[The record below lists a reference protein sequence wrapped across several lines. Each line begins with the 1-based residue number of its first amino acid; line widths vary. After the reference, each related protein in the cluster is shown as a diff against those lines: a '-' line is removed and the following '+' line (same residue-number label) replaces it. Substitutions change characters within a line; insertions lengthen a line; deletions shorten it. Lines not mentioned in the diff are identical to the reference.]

1 MSATHSP
8 SPASVQLLSLCRS
21 SLASAEP
28 SCGQQNDA
36 LHQEHIC
43 GNTYH
48 RMAITLMACTLCTS
62 WCQSALLWSTMLRL
76 FSVTCLLRLQDI
88 DTQREGLHASSKR
101 AIWVFLTRY
110 SKSTSFWLTLFWL
123 TFFWLTFLWLAFLWL
138 TFLLAG
144 SKSICML
151 LLFAGCGAEAGSSS
165 AGHSGG
171 QSQHRPTPLPKA
183 DAPAHCCSGHAPYT
197 QDGLGCVD
205 CCLQK
210 AHHMLR
216 PCFLYLVSVNAFHW
230 VDMQ

>member
-1 MSATHSP
+1 MQHTP
-8 SPASVQLLSLCRS
+8 QVQQACSCCHCADS

-28 SCGQQNDA
+28 SRGQQNDA

-43 GNTYH
+43 GNAYH

-101 AIWVFLTRY
+101 AICVFLTRY
-110 SKSTSFWLTLFWL
+110 SKATSFWLTL
-123 TFFWLTFLWLAFLWL
+123 FWLTFLWLAFLWL

-144 SKSICML
+144 SKSIRML

-171 QSQHRPTPLPKA
+171 QSQHRSAPLPQA

-197 QDGLGCVD
+197 QAD
-205 CCLQK
+205 CCLQSVY
-210 AHHMLR
+210 HMLR